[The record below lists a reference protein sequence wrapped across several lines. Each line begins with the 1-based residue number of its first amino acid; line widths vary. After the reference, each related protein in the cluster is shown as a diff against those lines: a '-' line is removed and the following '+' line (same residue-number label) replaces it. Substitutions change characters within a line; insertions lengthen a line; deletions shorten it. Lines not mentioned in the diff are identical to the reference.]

1 MILGGE
7 KSTDQ
12 SVTQQVA
19 DYIIGHVSNSDQA
32 HPILQLPSIFG
43 IDMSVTKHVMMLWI
57 VAIVVSLSIIVP
69 IRKFLRQTTYNP
81 STASSAI
88 EAIVQFIRDS
98 IVAPNVGP
106 KWVNTW
112 TPLILTIFFFC
123 DFFSHF

>member
-43 IDMSVTKHVMMLWI
+43 IDMSVYDKQDIIPLRLQVLLRPLYSLLEIPSWLQMLAQNGLI
-57 VAIVVSLSIIVP
+57 P
-69 IRKFLRQTTYNP
+69 
-81 STASSAI
+81 
-88 EAIVQFIRDS
+88 
-98 IVAPNVGP
+98 GP
-106 KWVNTW
+106 
-112 TPLILTIFFFC
+112 L
-123 DFFSHF
+123 